1 MNMLKKI
8 DLWLN
13 NHTMYRVVLY
23 GLVGLALLSILF
35 GFLNLL
41 PFSGWQLLNLLLLC
55 AVSSWFAHRLLDKI
69 FHPASSLESGHITGL
84 IFFFILAPV
93 AKPIDILVTLFVVF
107 FGAASKYLLA
117 IDKKHLFNPVAIALV
132 VMGLFAYGNAIWW
145 VGSSALLPFVSLL
158 GLAVLRKLRRLDLFL
173 SFALAALI
181 VIAWYNRLSL
191 NILETIWQVLGS
203 WPLVFMG
210 SIMLTEPLTGP
221 VRRKFYWFYGAV
233 VGLLFGSRF
242 QFGPLHSTPELAL
255 VIGNLLAYFVSKPIK
270 LELSLKG
277 KRKIGQ
283 DLYEFDFIPRGKF
296 KFLAGQYMEWTLKNK
311 STDERGNRRYFT
323 IASAPSEEVLS
334 LAIKVAHPSS
344 SFKQQLMD
352 LKEGDKISASQ
363 LSGDFVLPKNQRQ
376 PLVFI
381 AGGIGITPFRSMIK
395 HLVNLQ
401 EKRDIKLFYICSQKE
416 EFAYQ
421 ELFKQAESIGL
432 QTIYV
437 LSKKAQIPDNWTGEI
452 GYLDERMLRKY
463 LEPAANYQFYLS
475 GPNLM
480 VESYVK
486 LLQKMNIK
494 KKKIITD
501 YFPGF

>member
-1 MNMLKKI
+1 MLKKI

-23 GLVGLALLSILF
+23 GLLGLALLSILF

-41 PFSGWQLLNLLLLC
+41 PFSGWQLLALLSLC
-55 AVSSWFAHRLLDKI
+55 AISSWLAHRVLEKI

-84 IFFFILAPV
+84 IFFFILAPIV
-93 AKPIDILVTLFVVF
+93 KPIDALIALAVVF
-107 FGAASKYLLA
+107 FGAASKYLIA

-132 VMGLFAYGNAIWW
+132 VMGLFGYGNAIWW
-145 VGSSALLPFVSLL
+145 VGSSLLLPFVLLL
-158 GLAVLRKLRRLDLFL
+158 GLAVLRKLRRFDLFF
-173 SFALAALI
+173 SFALTALL
-181 VIAWYNRLSL
+181 VVAWNNRQSL
-191 NILETIWQVLGS
+191 TVLETIWQVLSS

-210 SIMLTEPLTGP
+210 TIMLTEPLTGP

-233 VGLLFGSRF
+233 VGLFFGSRF

-255 VIGNLLAYFVSKPIK
+255 IIGNLLAYFVSKPIK
-270 LELSLKG
+270 LELELKA

-296 KFLAGQYMEWTLKNK
+296 KFLAGQYLEWTLKTK
-311 STDERGNRRYFT
+311 TTDERGNRRYFT

-352 LKEGDKISASQ
+352 LKEGEKISASQ
-363 LSGDFVLPKNQRQ
+363 LSGDFVLPKNRQ
-376 PLVFI
+376 QALVFI

-395 HLVNLQ
+395 HLYDLQ
-401 EKRDIKLFYICSQKE
+401 EKRNIKLFYICSQKD

-437 LSKKAQIPDNWTGEI
+437 LSKNAQIPDNWIGEI
-452 GYLDERMLRKY
+452 GYLDEKMLRKY
-463 LEPAANYQFYLS
+463 LEPNFNYNFYLS

-486 LLQKMNIK
+486 LLQKIGIK